1 MRSQSFYKGG
11 FLNGRF
17 CGEGFYQGVLG
28 ERYQGQWFNN
38 QMNGFGSY
46 SWTGGVQFRGSFAR
60 GKCSEEFC
68 FSRTERRSKSPTKFN
83 KGFPI
88 ESDEFLIH

>member
-46 SWTGGVQFRGSFAR
+46 SWTGGVQFRG
-60 GKCSEEFC
+60 EFC
-68 FSRTERRSKSPTKFN
+68 
-83 KGFPI
+83 KGKMLRGVLFQ
-88 ESDEFLIH
+88 SDGTQVKIAN